1 MKKIMKIA
9 NAVFCKFYTKISR
22 VNIISFTPWSLLQ
35 FFNTKITP
43 LFWFLVELKQYVSS
57 LKLQFI
63 MAEPYQEWLFKII
76 LWVIQNGSYW
86 SLPCFIGSKYW
97 RTTENHHEDNSIN
110 WQMLVMIT
118 TTVSGKVK
126 LVLQSRQSQKQ

>member
-9 NAVFCKFYTKISR
+9 NAVFCKFYKKISR

-35 FFNTKITP
+35 IFNTKITP
-43 LFWFLVELKQYVSS
+43 FFWLLVELKQYVMSS

-76 LWVIQNGSYW
+76 L
-86 SLPCFIGSKYW
+86 
-97 RTTENHHEDNSIN
+97 
-110 WQMLVMIT
+110 
-118 TTVSGKVK
+118 
-126 LVLQSRQSQKQ
+126 